1 MGAVRRAGYTENMRL
16 RHTWIVRVPPE
27 AVISMVLP
35 VLPQFPA
42 ELERGGIT
50 DLDRNRYYNPEMHE
64 RLRSLHISSCLA
76 SPPAAVHPPGFYVYP
91 EATGAWVGDG
101 EEIRLLCLAAPVQDH
116 QVRGRLT
123 AVLG

>member
-16 RHTWIVRVPPE
+16 RH
-27 AVISMVLP
+27 MDVLP

-50 DLDRNRYYNPEMHE
+50 DLDRNRYYHPEMHE
-64 RLRSLHISSCLA
+64 RLRSLHICSCLA
-76 SPPAAVHPPGFYVYP
+76 SPPTAAHPPGFYVYP
-91 EATGAWVGDG
+91 EATGAWVGDR
-101 EEIRLLCLAAPVQDH
+101 EEIRLLCLAGPVQDH
-116 QVRGRLT
+116 QVYGRLT